1 MNTNRRHAVAA
12 LIAAGLL
19 WGTSVPLSKLALAWL
34 SPGWLT
40 AARFGLAA
48 AVLLAAILLTAG
60 WTSGRAKLRAAFT
73 PKVLA
78 WGVLGYGGSVMVQN
92 AGISRTSVTHA
103 ALLIGATPVLVA
115 IIAAVWHRTV
125 ARPVAW
131 VGFVVSLLGVGL
143 VTAGGGGG
151 GATMAGDGLVLAS
164 LFLGAAATVAQGRLL
179 TGRDPVAV
187 TAVQF
192 LGAAVGALL
201 VTVFMEGAP
210 AVPGG
215 PGPVLAVLALTVG
228 GTVLPFTLFAFG
240 QSRVSAE
247 VAGAFLNLEPL
258 VGAIVGAAAF
268 GDPVGLAQVAG
279 GAAIVAGIGL
289 SSLPLLAGRRRP
301 QAVRLAPATAA
312 AEPVVLAAAEPLV
325 LAAAEPLVLA
335 LAEPTALAGAEP
347 LALPAPGWLQTA
359 RGWQHVKVTL
369 CPKEALERH
378 VHGIPGCATGGEM
391 GYLWWFIGGSL
402 ARAGRVARGRDRD
415 RDTLGRGRAGG
426 GLDAPASAVD
436 RAGVDQPGAGG
447 VAAGQLTI
455 GGGIRLHPLTSSP
468 GDLPDDPGRDPGG
481 EHAVRDDQPRRHR
494 RARRDQGAA
503 TYARAVEHRGAV
515 AHQRFGTDDRAVDDA
530 QVTDGRAPADL
541 GHRVVAPV
549 QHRPVLDV
557 RSAAHD
563 DRPEIGPQHRPVP
576 DGGFGLDPDVA
587 DQGGS
592 GRDPRPGADVRLAA
606 FKGE

>member
-19 WGTSVPLSKLALAWL
+19 WGTTVPLSKLALAWL

-40 AARFGLAA
+40 ATRFGLAA
-48 AVLLAAILLTAG
+48 AVLLAVTLLTTG
-60 WTSGRAKLRAAFT
+60 RTSGRAKLRAAFT

-78 WGVLGYGGSVMVQN
+78 WGALGYGGSVIVQS

-143 VTAGGGGG
+143 VTVGGGGN
-151 GATMAGDGLVLAS
+151 GATTAGDGLVLAS

-201 VTVFMEGAP
+201 VTVFTEGAP
-210 AVPGG
+210 AVPGS
-215 PGPVLAVLALTVG
+215 PGPVLALLALTVG

-268 GDPVGLAQVAG
+268 GDAVGLAQVAG

-289 SSLPLLAGRRRP
+289 SSLPLLAGRRRGP
-301 QAVRLAPATAA
+301 QAGG
-312 AEPVVLAAAEPLV
+312 EPLV
-325 LAAAEPLVLA
+325 LAADAELPALAAGAEALVLA
-335 LAEPTALAGAEP
+335 AGAEAP
-347 LALPAPGWLQTA
+347 ALAAGA
-359 RGWQHVKVTL
+359 
-369 CPKEALERH
+369 EALAP
-378 VHGIPGCATGGEM
+378 VGA
-391 GYLWWFIGGSL
+391 GSL
-402 ARAGRVARGRDRD
+402 ALADAQPAPADGESPGHGCDSLPERGSTLPHPCHPPAYHGRQNGVFVGFYGGKFGAGTAGGTRPGGALARPGPGRAGARARGRG
-415 RDTLGRGRAGG
+415 LGRRGR
-426 GLDAPASAVD
+426 GLGRRPNP
-436 RAGVDQPGAGG
+436 GTGPGA
-447 VAAGQLTI
+447 
-455 GGGIRLHPLTSSP
+455 
-468 GDLPDDPGRDPGG
+468 PGRRPRGDRGRSWPGASTG
-481 EHAVRDDQPRRHR
+481 
-494 RARRDQGAA
+494 
-503 TYARAVEHRGAV
+503 
-515 AHQRFGTDDRAVDDA
+515 
-530 QVTDGRAPADL
+530 
-541 GHRVVAPV
+541 
-549 QHRPVLDV
+549 
-557 RSAAHD
+557 RSAA
-563 DRPEIGPQHRPVP
+563 
-576 DGGFGLDPDVA
+576 
-587 DQGGS
+587 
-592 GRDPRPGADVRLAA
+592 GR
-606 FKGE
+606 